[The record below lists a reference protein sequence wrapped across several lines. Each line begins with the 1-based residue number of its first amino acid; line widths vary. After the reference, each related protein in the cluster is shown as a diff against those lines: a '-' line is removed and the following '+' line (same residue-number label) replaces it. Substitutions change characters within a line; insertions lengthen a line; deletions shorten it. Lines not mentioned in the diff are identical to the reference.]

1 MIVDCAV
8 YQGGQRRPGEL
19 KLGEAFDACQQDG
32 AFVWLGL
39 YEPGEEEFESMRRE
53 FNLHELAVEDAVQ
66 GHQRPKIELYDD
78 TLLVVLKPVRYI
90 DTEELIETGEIIL
103 FVNRAF
109 IVSVRRREA
118 SALSEV
124 RRNLDHRPEMLAHG
138 TGAVLHAIMDRV
150 VDDYGPVADGL
161 ERDIEEI
168 EEQVFSTARTNPA
181 ERIFSLEREVLEFHR
196 AVAPLA
202 APLGRLA
209 NGEFEL
215 VRGDLQSYF
224 RDVHDHLLREAERE
238 VGFRALLSSILQA
251 NLTQVQVQQNA
262 DMRRVTAWVAILAV
276 PTMIAG
282 IYGMNF
288 DHMPELRWEFGYP
301 AVLTVIL
308 VICIVLYLRFRAAG
322 WLGEPVSERRRGG
335 RRQAMTRSIR
345 GRIDGRGPAP
355 PHES

>member
-19 KLGEAFDACQQDG
+19 RLGEAFDACQMDG

-39 YEPGEEEFESMRRE
+39 YEPAEEEFESMRRE

-90 DTEELIETGEIIL
+90 DTEELIETGEIII
-103 FVNRAF
+103 FANKAF

-118 SALSEV
+118 SALGGV
-124 RRNLDHRPEMLAHG
+124 RRNLDHRPDLLAHG
-138 TGAVLHAIMDRV
+138 PGAVLYAIMDHV

-168 EEQVFSTARTNPA
+168 EEQVFSPERINPA

-209 NGEFEL
+209 SGEFEL
-215 VRGDLQSYF
+215 VRGELQSYF

-238 VGFRALLSSILQA
+238 AAFRALLSSSLQA
-251 NLTQVQVQQNA
+251 NLTQVGVRQNE
-262 DMRRVTAWVAILAV
+262 DMRRVTAWVAIVAV

-301 AVLTVIL
+301 AVLALIFG
-308 VICIVLYLRFRAAG
+308 ICVALYWRFRRAG
-322 WLGEPVSERRRGG
+322 WL
-335 RRQAMTRSIR
+335 
-345 GRIDGRGPAP
+345 
-355 PHES
+355 

>member
-1 MIVDCAV
+1 LIVDCAV

-19 KLGEAFDACQQDG
+19 KLGEAFDACQREE

-39 YEPGEEEFESMRRE
+39 YEPAEDEFERMRKE
-53 FNLHELAVEDAVQ
+53 FNLHELAVEDAVK

-90 DTEELIETGEIIL
+90 DTEELIETGEIII
-103 FVNRAF
+103 FANKTF

-118 SALSEV
+118 SALSAV
-124 RRNLDHRPEMLAHG
+124 RRNLDNRPDLLAHG
-138 TGAVLHAIMDRV
+138 TGAVLYSIMDHV

-168 EEQVFSTARTNPA
+168 EEQVFSPERINPA

-196 AVAPLA
+196 AVAPLT
-202 APLGRLA
+202 APLARLA
-209 NGEFEL
+209 SGEFEIA
-215 VRGDLQSYF
+215 RGELQSYF
-224 RDVHDHLLREAERE
+224 RDVHDHALREAERE
-238 VGFRALLSSILQA
+238 SGFRALLSSILQA
-251 NLTQVQVQQNA
+251 NLTQVSVRQNE

-288 DHMPELRWEFGYP
+288 DHMPELRWEYGYP
-301 AVLTVIL
+301 AVLAFIAL
-308 VICIVLYLRFRAAG
+308 VCLVLYWNFRRAG
-322 WLGEPVSERRRGG
+322 WLGEIKPGRRRLSVPM
-335 RRQAMTRSIR
+335 RK
-345 GRIDGRGPAP
+345 RIDAQDQLP
-355 PHES
+355 PDAN